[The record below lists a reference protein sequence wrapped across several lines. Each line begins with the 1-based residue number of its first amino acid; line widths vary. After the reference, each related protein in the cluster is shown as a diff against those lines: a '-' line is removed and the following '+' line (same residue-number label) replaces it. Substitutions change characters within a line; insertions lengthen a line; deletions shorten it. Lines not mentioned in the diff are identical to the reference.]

1 MIGQNN
7 FKFVPL
13 YGKADAICF
22 QRPYLTLSKTTTKD
36 AENWHFFHLLRKLHQ
51 PLSCSYPLP
60 LKYLRKSHFALITTH
75 FRRNFLSITVT

>member
-22 QRPYLTLSKTTTKD
+22 QQPYLTLSKTTTKD
-36 AENWHFFHLLRKLHQ
+36 AENWHFFSFITQTSSTAKLL
-51 PLSCSYPLP
+51 LP
-60 LKYLRKSHFALITTH
+60 S
-75 FRRNFLSITVT
+75 SS